1 MTQNNNNTE
10 QTAFPRLSP
19 EQIEE
24 LGAYAQRRTFEDGQT
39 LFEAG
44 ESDFKFFIIIE
55 GTVEILEPSSGR
67 PHTVTVHQAGEF
79 TGDIDMLTG
88 RPSLLT
94 AVARG
99 EVLVYQL
106 AAEELRRIL
115 SEEPRLGEEILRA
128 FLARRE
134 LLEAS
139 DFVGVLVIGSRHSRD
154 TLRIRDFLSKNQV
167 PLTWIDVEND
177 PRVHQL
183 FRHFNI
189 SAEDT
194 PVVVVQGNRGILR
207 RPSNR
212 ELGEALNIKQ
222 PVEHVVYDLTII
234 GAGPAG
240 LAAAVYG
247 ASEGLQTVVVEK
259 DAPGGQ
265 ASQSSRIENYM
276 GFPAGLSGSDLA
288 NRAVLQAQKFGA
300 LITTPVEAVGLTCER
315 GYNVV
320 QLDDEDYVV
329 TRCVLI
335 ATGGSYRRL
344 DVENCAHFE
353 GAGVYYGATTV
364 EAQMCH
370 DQDVVIVGAGNS
382 AGQAAV
388 FLSQHARR
396 VLLAIRGEDIYK
408 DMSSYLARRI
418 EETDNIDVHLT
429 SEVVALEGK
438 ESLERA
444 VLRNRETG
452 EEMPVETAALFI
464 FIGVE
469 PHTAWLPPQIELDER
484 GFIKTGPDVQ
494 RSPHWPLRRPPFLLE
509 TSQPGVFAAG
519 DARAGSI
526 KRVASAVGEGS
537 MTVHFVH
544 RYLSG

>member
-1 MTQNNNNTE
+1 MTQNNTE
-10 QTAFPRLSP
+10 QTAYPRLTP

-24 LGAYAQRRTFEDGQT
+24 LGAYAEQRTFEDGET
-39 LFEAG
+39 LFQAG
-44 ESDFKFFIIIE
+44 ESDFKFFIIIK
-55 GTVEILEPSSGR
+55 GTVEVVEPSSSR
-67 PHTVTVHQAGEF
+67 PHTVAVHQAGEF

-99 EVLVYQL
+99 EVVVYEL

-115 SEEPRLGEEILRA
+115 SEEPQLGEEILRA

-154 TLRIRDFLSKNQV
+154 TLRIREFLSKNQV

-183 FRHFNI
+183 FRHFKV

-194 PVVVVQGNRGILR
+194 PVVIVQGSRGLLR

-212 ELGEALNIKQ
+212 ELGEVLHIKQ
-222 PVEHVVYDLTII
+222 PVEHVVYDLAVV

-265 ASQSSRIENYM
+265 AGQSSKIENYM

-300 LITTPVEAVGLTCER
+300 LITSPVQAVGLSCER

-320 QLDDEDYVV
+320 QLDDGDYIVA
-329 TRCVLI
+329 RCVLV

-344 DVENCAHFE
+344 DVENCERFE

-370 DQDVVIVGAGNS
+370 DQEVLVLGAGNS

-388 FLSQHARR
+388 FLAQHARR
-396 VLLAIRGEDIYK
+396 VLLAVRGQDIYGQ
-408 DMSSYLARRI
+408 MSSYLARRI
-418 EETDNIDVHLT
+418 EETDNIDIHLN
-429 SEVVALEGK
+429 SEVVALQGE
-438 ESLERA
+438 ESLARA
-444 VLRNRETG
+444 VLHNRETG
-452 EEMPVETAALFI
+452 EEIAVDTSALFI

-494 RSPHWPLRRPPFLLE
+494 RSRHWPLHRPPYLLE